1 MRMMMMMI
9 PEPVGLRSSNLLMV
23 MVVTLD
29 TMSFDDDGILD
40 KKIYAGDDV
49 AWSGDRLRWLW

>member
-1 MRMMMMMI
+1 MMMI
-9 PEPVGLRSSNLLMV
+9 PEPFGVRSSNLLMV

-49 AWSGDRLRWLW
+49 A